1 MKKYFAF
8 LLSAIIFASCNSNGD
23 KSSTK
28 SSDSSVIGTWNLK
41 NGETVSAFPG
51 DLKNQQIWL
60 DYIKAHNIRDLDKIA
75 DMNAEGWEGYPPDG
89 SVIKGTEAQIEFLDT
104 WFKASSPRW
113 KTRWMIANSG
123 QNEEGEIEQWLTTG
137 NDIKFLDENG
147 NEVLENHV
155 HDVQFVNGKIKKI
168 NVYSRESASE

>member
-1 MKKYFAF
+1 MADYEDNEN
-8 LLSAIIFASCNSNGD
+8 II
-23 KSSTK
+23 KSFKLFNNET
-28 SSDSSVIGTWNLK
+28 
-41 NGETVSAFPG
+41 GESYEIP
-51 DLKNQQIWL
+51 
-60 DYIKAHNIRDLDKIA
+60 
-75 DMNAEGWEGYPPDG
+75 
-89 SVIKGTEAQIEFLDT
+89 VIKGTEAQIEFLDA

-168 NVYSRESASE
+168 NVYSKQSVSE